1 MDTTKKYSIE
11 MGVNDEGKFYMNRI
25 NDGFNSIELLG
36 TLTYIINEIYAQMA
50 GNFKPDIIK
59 REVVDNEPITNS

>member
-1 MDTTKKYSIE
+1 MDTKKYTIE

-50 GNFKPDIIK
+50 GNFKPDVV
-59 REVVDNEPITNS
+59 RRAVVDETTNN